1 MTAIFIIAEVEKDDE
16 VMGFISTISLTFI
29 PLLIGIILLYGT
41 YKRVPTYESFVEG
54 GKEGIKIAV
63 SIIPFLVGML
73 VAISIF
79 RASGALDA
87 LMNWLRPLM
96 KSMGVPAEIVPLLI
110 IRPISGTA
118 ALGMTSDL
126 IAVYG
131 PDSFIGRLAS
141 VLQGST
147 DTTFY
152 VLTVY
157 FGAVGIKKMGDA
169 LKVGLLAD
177 VVGIIVSILIVGLIF
192 GTT

>member
-1 MTAIFIIAEVEKDDE
+1 MELISGISLWIIP
-16 VMGFISTISLTFI
+16 VMIGFI
-29 PLLIGIILLYGT
+29 LIYGT
-41 YKRVPTYESFVEG
+41 IKKVPTYESFVDG

-79 RASGALDA
+79 RASGALEFI
-87 LMNWLRPLM
+87 MQWIRPGLLAV
-96 KSMGVPAEIVPLLI
+96 GVPPEIVPLAI

-126 IAVYG
+126 IATHG
-131 PDSFIGRLAS
+131 PDSFLGRLAS

-157 FGAVGIKKMGDA
+157 FGAVGIRKMGDA
-169 LKVGLLAD
+169 LKVGLWAD
-177 VVGIIVSILIVGLIF
+177 LFGIIISIVVVTLFF
-192 GTT
+192 GTK

>member
-1 MTAIFIIAEVEKDDE
+1 MEL
-16 VMGFISTISLTFI
+16 ISVISLTFI

-41 YKRVPTYESFVEG
+41 FKRVSTYESFVEG

-73 VAISIF
+73 VAISVF

-87 LMNWLRPLM
+87 LMNWIRPLM
-96 KSMGVPAEIVPLLI
+96 KTMGVPAEIVPLLI
-110 IRPISGTA
+110 IRPISGNA

-177 VVGIIVSILIVGLIF
+177 VVGIIAAIVVVAFIF
-192 GTT
+192 GTK